1 MAFSSLVGQA
11 ELKTRLGSIVMSEPR
26 HAYVLTGPDGI
37 GKSSFAQAFAQALL
51 CRDPGIDGACGQCD
65 ACRHVDHQVHPDLKV
80 LQLEGKDKIIKVE
93 RVRQTIQADLAL
105 RPQLGRRKIYLIDAD
120 FLNEQGQNTLLKSLE
135 EPPDFVT
142 FILMVAGPERLLPT
156 VLSRLT
162 VLPVL
167 RYTSAEVVQII
178 QRQMDRQPAE
188 PVSPKLLD
196 FYARYA
202 NGVPG
207 AALHWLTS
215 PWFASLRRE
224 TVEFY
229 GQLGK
234 MSRAD
239 VLTSGYAFFETNR
252 AQADTLID
260 LLASLVRDQIVYG
273 LTRQTRHLTHVDQT
287 ALLAAGEPGQMAL
300 RIPRLYRSYAA
311 LTSARRGL
319 ALNASFEGLACNL
332 LLSLRKELSHA

>member
-1 MAFSSLVGQA
+1 
-11 ELKTRLGSIVMSEPR
+11 
-26 HAYVLTGPDGI
+26 
-37 GKSSFAQAFAQALL
+37 
-51 CRDPGIDGACGQCD
+51 
-65 ACRHVDHQVHPDLKV
+65 
-80 LQLEGKDKIIKVE
+80 
-93 RVRQTIQADLAL
+93 
-105 RPQLGRRKIYLIDAD
+105 
-120 FLNEQGQNTLLKSLE
+120 
-135 EPPDFVT
+135 
-142 FILMVAGPERLLPT
+142 
-156 VLSRLT
+156 LT